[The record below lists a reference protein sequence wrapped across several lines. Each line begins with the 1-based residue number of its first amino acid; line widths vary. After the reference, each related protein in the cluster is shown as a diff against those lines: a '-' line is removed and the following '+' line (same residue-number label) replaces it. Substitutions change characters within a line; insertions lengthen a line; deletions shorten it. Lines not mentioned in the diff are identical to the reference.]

1 MEMSRR
7 RRLGVVGSL
16 APYAN
21 RLALFCE
28 LERWNVDANLQR
40 TSNQEFIITKD
51 FFDEESDL
59 HNSNTAMEA
68 FDSNPDTREVTFNH
82 AYLGDFF
89 RTEDR

>member
-16 APYAN
+16 APYAKC
-21 RLALFCE
+21 LALFCE
-28 LERWNVDANLQR
+28 WQRWNVDANLQR
-40 TSNQEFIITKD
+40 ASNQEFIITKD

-59 HNSNTAMEA
+59 LNSNTAMEA
-68 FDSNPDTREVTFNH
+68 FDSGPDTTKVTCNH